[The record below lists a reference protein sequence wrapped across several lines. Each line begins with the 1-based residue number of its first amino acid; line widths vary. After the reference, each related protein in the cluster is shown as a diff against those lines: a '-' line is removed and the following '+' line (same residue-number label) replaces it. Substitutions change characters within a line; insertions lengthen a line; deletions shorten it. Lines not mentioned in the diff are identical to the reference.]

1 MARQRIGMKKIRDVI
16 RLKSTTS
23 LSDRQIARALNI
35 SRPVVSK
42 YWQGFVDSRVMLEQI
57 QEMADSDLLWLIEGP
72 RIEKSSKY
80 RQLVQ
85 YFPYFVVELKRTGVT
100 QQRLWEEYKQKHPDG
115 LQYSQFCYHFQ
126 RWRESGEVRMHLEH
140 KAGDKIFV
148 DYAGQKLSYFDRGSG
163 ELRPV
168 EVFVAVLGSSGLTY
182 VEASASQEKE
192 QWIRSNER
200 ALWYMGG
207 CPAAIV
213 PDNLR
218 SAVSRSDLYDPE
230 INPEFAEFAE
240 HYGTVILPA
249 RVRKA
254 RDKALVENAV
264 RLVYQRIYAP
274 LRNRT
279 VYTLQELNEAI
290 WQRLEIH
297 NNQPLQRLNVSRR
310 ELFEKTERSTLK
322 PLPAERFPL
331 KNTKWLTVQFN
342 YHVELREDR
351 HYYSVPHYLYR
362 KEPKT
367 KVKVVYDD
375 RVVAIYYD
383 NIRIAQHRRDC
394 RSNEYSTH
402 PEHMPAEHRWYAQWS
417 PARFKRW
424 ANSLGEEV
432 VKVVEAVLESRKHPE
447 QAYKVCLGILNLG
460 KKYGQERLLKACTQA
475 NELGTC
481 SLKWIET
488 HLKCILEEE
497 RLQPEMD
504 LLACIPAHENIRG
517 SGYYT

>member
-1 MARQRIGMKKIRDVI
+1 VNSGLR
-16 RLKSTTS
+16 
-23 LSDRQIARALNI
+23 
-35 SRPVVSK
+35 
-42 YWQGFVDSRVMLEQI
+42 LEQI
-57 QEMADSDLLWLIEGP
+57 QEMADSDLMRLIEEP

-80 RQLVQ
+80 RQLIQ
-85 YFPYFVVELKRTGVT
+85 YFPYFVLELKRTGVT
-100 QQRLWEEYKQKHPDG
+100 LQHLWEEYKQKHPDG

-126 RWRESGEVRMHLEH
+126 RWRESGEVRMHLDH

-182 VEASASQEKE
+182 VEASESQEKQ

-200 ALWYMGG
+200 AIWYMGG

-218 SAVSRSDLYDPE
+218 SAVSRSDPYDPE
-230 INPEFAEFAE
+230 INPEFAE
-240 HYGTVILPA
+240 HYGTVILPT

-279 VYTLQELNEAI
+279 FYTLQELNESI

-310 ELFEKTERSTLK
+310 ELFEKTERSALK

-331 KNTKWLTVQFN
+331 KNTRWLTVQFN

-367 KVKVVYDD
+367 KVKMVYDD

-383 NIRIAQHRRDC
+383 NIRIAQHRRDR

-432 VKVVEAVLESRKHPE
+432 VQVIEAVLESRKHPE

-460 KKYGQERLLKACTQA
+460 KKYGQERLLRACAQA
-475 NELGTC
+475 NEMGTC

-488 HLKCILEEE
+488 QLKRTREEE
-497 RLQPEMD
+497 RLQQELN
-504 LLACIPAHENIRG
+504 LLACIPTHENIRG